1 MLLVA
6 AGLAWTAGWF
16 WAFSFGFSDS
26 FFEHNRHSRIPPLI
40 AATLAAAGIF
50 VSAAW
55 QWRRRGSI
63 LGALAR
69 HVAGVVVAMGP
80 FLILPALLK
89 NAPRPWQP
97 SADDAMGIGI
107 DFLVLTALA
116 IASAIVLPAAL
127 AVRNA
132 WRSRSRRPTGP
143 PPGDGGSLPE
153 EGIEP
158 S

>member
-1 MLLVA
+1 MSRRRRIADVALVA
-6 AGLAWTAGWF
+6 AGLAWTGCWF

-50 VSAAW
+50 TSFVV
-55 QWRRRGSI
+55 QWRRSGSI
-63 LGALAR
+63 QGAFVR

-80 FLILPALLK
+80 FLILPALLRH
-89 NAPRPWQP
+89 APRHWRP

-116 IASAIVLPAAL
+116 VASAVVLPAAL
-127 AVRNA
+127 GLRNA
-132 WRSRSRRPTGP
+132 WRARGRR
-143 PPGDGGSLPE
+143 
-153 EGIEP
+153 
-158 S
+158 